1 MVLESHFCIFVHEK
15 VLISDP
21 KLEKEYNEKQHFII
35 LGMLF
40 CFLLEASGYCIEIG
54 NFLNS
59 AVSDCIVNKFFHP
72 SSIFSIADA
81 EQLEAVTSE
90 SLYTVN
96 GQSPAKLWH

>member
-1 MVLESHFCIFVHEK
+1 MFLESHFCIFVHEK

-59 AVSDCIVNKFFHP
+59 AVSDCIVNNAFSLLP
-72 SSIFSIADA
+72 SS
-81 EQLEAVTSE
+81 V
-90 SLYTVN
+90 
-96 GQSPAKLWH
+96 